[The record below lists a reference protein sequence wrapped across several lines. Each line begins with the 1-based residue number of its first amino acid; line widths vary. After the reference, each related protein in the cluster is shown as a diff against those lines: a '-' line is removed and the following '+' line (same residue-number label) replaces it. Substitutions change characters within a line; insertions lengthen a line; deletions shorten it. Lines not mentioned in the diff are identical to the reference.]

1 MKKYAMARYI
11 LAILIALLVT
21 GWIGSITYTI
31 YKETKIERNE
41 NELLKNSAK

>member
-1 MKKYAMARYI
+1 MSRYI
-11 LAILIALLVT
+11 LAMLIALLVV
-21 GWIGSITYTI
+21 GWIGGITYTI